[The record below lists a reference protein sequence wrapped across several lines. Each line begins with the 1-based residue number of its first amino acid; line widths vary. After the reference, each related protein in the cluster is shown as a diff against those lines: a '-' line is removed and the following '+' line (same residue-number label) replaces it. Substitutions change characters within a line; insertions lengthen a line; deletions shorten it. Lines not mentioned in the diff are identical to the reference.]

1 MRGHKLAMLCLA
13 SASMLSAQNATTT
26 AGADGYL
33 SRGIRMYDNK
43 NFTGC
48 IDQLS
53 ELKRLEAPA
62 SVYEDADFYIAMA
75 KMQRND
81 ADCVDALERF
91 VEAYPASIH
100 RLEARMALG
109 DHYFYNND
117 FAAALRGYEGIPASA
132 FDADKRGDL
141 LFRRAFCRLNT
152 KDYDGAAAELRQLR
166 ADSRYSEHS
175 AYYLAYVDYAR
186 GDYDSAE
193 QAFSAIRKNSRF
205 WGEAQ
210 FYLCQ
215 IDFKKEKYSDVV
227 SAGKDLLDKKLPV
240 EMATELNRMLGES
253 QYHLGNSAEAIGY
266 LTDYVNAVDAPERSA
281 LFALGVCEFR
291 KGDYENAKTH
301 VGAVTDADDVMAQSA
316 YLFMGQM
323 YLKDD
328 NLNAAA
334 LAFEKAYKM
343 PYDESTRETAFYNYA
358 LAQSRGGRTPFSSS
372 VKLFQDFL
380 NKFPNSRY
388 ASNVEDY
395 IINSYM
401 TSKDYDNALLCI
413 EALKSP
419 SAKMMKAKQNV
430 LYRLGMR
437 ELQAGKTTSAADF
450 LTRAD
455 ELAQYDFKVAQE
467 VKLWLAETRYR
478 QKKYKQAQTLYNQ
491 YVINAAAT
499 DANYGRGNYG
509 LGYASYQLREYF
521 TALAAFNKAANAA
534 DITGTLRAD
543 TYNRIADCHYYN
555 RDFAKAETFYSKAL
569 ALGTANGDYA
579 VYQQAMMRGLQ
590 GSQSDKIALMDELVA
605 KYPQSAYAPKAL
617 YEKAQAYEAQG
628 KHAQTQHTF
637 EKLMG
642 AYPHSE
648 EARKGQLQLALLLN
662 SMGKTA
668 ESRQQYEALIRK
680 FPSSEEAKVAVD
692 DLKRIYASEGRL
704 GELSALLKSAG
715 SNYEINESEMAQLT
729 FEAAENE
736 YLDKGKTDGLEKY
749 LKQYPD
755 GNGVAQAS
763 FYIAEAASQNGD
775 TTEALDSVNKALEK
789 APDAAFAESALGM
802 QGDLLIAK
810 KQYAKARESFEKLE
824 KKATSTYNKNR
835 AALGLLRV
843 AEGNADYEKMLLY
856 AGRLIDDENVGAE
869 ARAEARYARATAEM
883 KQGKHE
889 AAVADLN
896 SLVDNDITSVYGS
909 KAAVDLG
916 TYYYNAGN
924 YKKAEKVVNKLL
936 DSETTHQYWM
946 ARGFILLSDI
956 YNKQGDKFQARE
968 YLESLKANYPGKE
981 TDIKE
986 MIEKRLNALK

>member
-1 MRGHKLAMLCLA
+1 
-13 SASMLSAQNATTT
+13 
-26 AGADGYL
+26 
-33 SRGIRMYDNK
+33 
-43 NFTGC
+43 
-48 IDQLS
+48 
-53 ELKRLEAPA
+53 
-62 SVYEDADFYIAMA
+62 
-75 KMQRND
+75 
-81 ADCVDALERF
+81 
-91 VEAYPASIH
+91 
-100 RLEARMALG
+100 MALG

-166 ADSRYSEHS
+166 ADSQYSEHS

-227 SAGKDLLDKKLPV
+227 SAGKDLLDKKLPA

-372 VKLFQDFL
+372 LKLFQDFL

-437 ELQAGKTTSAADF
+437 ELQAGKTNSAADF

-467 VKLWLAETRYR
+467 V
-478 QKKYKQAQTLYNQ
+478 
-491 YVINAAAT
+491 
-499 DANYGRGNYG
+499 
-509 LGYASYQLREYF
+509 
-521 TALAAFNKAANAA
+521 
-534 DITGTLRAD
+534 
-543 TYNRIADCHYYN
+543 
-555 RDFAKAETFYSKAL
+555 
-569 ALGTANGDYA
+569 
-579 VYQQAMMRGLQ
+579 
-590 GSQSDKIALMDELVA
+590 
-605 KYPQSAYAPKAL
+605 
-617 YEKAQAYEAQG
+617 
-628 KHAQTQHTF
+628 
-637 EKLMG
+637 
-642 AYPHSE
+642 
-648 EARKGQLQLALLLN
+648 
-662 SMGKTA
+662 
-668 ESRQQYEALIRK
+668 
-680 FPSSEEAKVAVD
+680 
-692 DLKRIYASEGRL
+692 
-704 GELSALLKSAG
+704 
-715 SNYEINESEMAQLT
+715 
-729 FEAAENE
+729 
-736 YLDKGKTDGLEKY
+736 
-749 LKQYPD
+749 
-755 GNGVAQAS
+755 
-763 FYIAEAASQNGD
+763 
-775 TTEALDSVNKALEK
+775 
-789 APDAAFAESALGM
+789 
-802 QGDLLIAK
+802 
-810 KQYAKARESFEKLE
+810 
-824 KKATSTYNKNR
+824 
-835 AALGLLRV
+835 
-843 AEGNADYEKMLLY
+843 
-856 AGRLIDDENVGAE
+856 
-869 ARAEARYARATAEM
+869 
-883 KQGKHE
+883 
-889 AAVADLN
+889 
-896 SLVDNDITSVYGS
+896 
-909 KAAVDLG
+909 
-916 TYYYNAGN
+916 
-924 YKKAEKVVNKLL
+924 
-936 DSETTHQYWM
+936 
-946 ARGFILLSDI
+946 
-956 YNKQGDKFQARE
+956 
-968 YLESLKANYPGKE
+968 
-981 TDIKE
+981 
-986 MIEKRLNALK
+986 